1 MKVKE
6 LITQL
11 QKHDAEDEVLA
22 LVFYAEEF
30 LLNKDGKVW
39 ADAIADAEANIDE
52 PESDIIDIINNTIDE
67 IRSQANG

>member
-11 QKHDAEDEVLA
+11 QKHNAEDEILA

>member
-11 QKHDAEDEVLA
+11 QKHDAEDEILA

-39 ADAIADAEANIDE
+39 ADAIVDAEANIDE